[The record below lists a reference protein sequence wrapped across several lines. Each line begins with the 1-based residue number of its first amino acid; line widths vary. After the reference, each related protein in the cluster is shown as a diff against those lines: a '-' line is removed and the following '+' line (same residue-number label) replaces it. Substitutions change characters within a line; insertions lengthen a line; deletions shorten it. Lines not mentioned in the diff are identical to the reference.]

1 MNTTIKW
8 LGKMAFIGKSDSN
21 HLVAMDAAPEVG
33 GENSAIR
40 PLELLLQGLGGCTG
54 MDVISIL
61 KKKRILLTDFEIEIQ
76 AERAEEHPK
85 VFTKIHLKYIFYGR
99 DIKSKDVEHAIEL
112 SETKYCSASAMLR
125 HTAEIT
131 TSYEIREPEPK
142 SQY

>member
-8 LGKMAFIGKSDSN
+8 LDKMAFVGKSDSN
-21 HLVAMDAAPEVG
+21 HLVPMDAAPEVG
-33 GENSAIR
+33 GENSGSR

-54 MDVISIL
+54 MDVVSIL
-61 KKKRILLTDFEIEIQ
+61 QKKRVALADFKMEIQ
-76 AERAEEHPK
+76 AERAAEHPK

-99 DIKSKDVEHAIEL
+99 DIKPKDVEHAIEL

-131 TSYEIREPEPK
+131 TSYEIHEPEPK
-142 SQY
+142 S

>member
-8 LGKMAFIGKSDSN
+8 LGKMAFTAKSDSN
-21 HLVAMDAAPEVG
+21 HWIPMDASPEVG
-33 GENSAIR
+33 GENGGSR

-54 MDVISIL
+54 MDVVSIL
-61 KKKRILLTDFEIEIQ
+61 QKKRVALTDFAMEIQ

-85 VFTKIHLKYIFYGR
+85 VFTKIHLKYIFYGK

-112 SETKYCSASAMLR
+112 SEMKYCSASAMLR

-131 TSYEIREPEPK
+131 TSYEIREPGLK
-142 SQY
+142 A